1 MSDELLELAQ
11 SVVARALP
19 GEGMEV
25 YVTRGTETEV
35 RAYEG
40 EVESLTSADSSGVG
54 IRLVLGDADA
64 GGSQVGFAWAGSL
77 EPDVIAATLAD
88 ARDNAR
94 FATPDP
100 DVVLAAPDGV
110 EAVELDLWDD
120 GVGATPM
127 EKKVALAIELERATR
142 AADPR
147 VRQVSSADYSD
158 SRVEVA
164 LASTTGIESSRRR
177 TNAFLSVD
185 AIAGEGAD
193 SQTGTGF
200 TVGRG
205 PAELVPDEAMDDAVL
220 RATRMLGAQK
230 VPSSRLTVVFDQ
242 RVVSTLLGVMASALS
257 GEAVVKGRSFFA
269 GRIGESI
276 AAAGFT
282 LVDDP
287 TDARAYGASSHDGE
301 GLACRRNVLIA
312 EGVLRMFVYDTVS
325 ARRAG
330 AVVDRIGDPGRFRRH
345 ARCGVSCPGALPW
358 HEEPGRDPRRGR
370 RRALR
375 TVDLRHPLRG
385 QHGERRLLGRGGG
398 SPDSGGCAHPAGAR
412 SHRRVHPAEDVA
424 VGGGDRRRPALA
436 ARRGCRSDPGGRRH
450 GAERRLIP
458 QPAVLE
464 AGAVCLPELPLPEP
478 PLSELLLSE
487 PPLSELPL
495 SEPLLSELPLSE
507 ADDSFFGVE
516 SPPELSPLWVSAPFF
531 PEPLVP
537 EAARESV
544 L

>member
-1 MSDELLELAQ
+1 M
-11 SVVARALP
+11 
-19 GEGMEV
+19 
-25 YVTRGTETEV
+25 

-64 GGSQVGFAWAGSL
+64 AGSQVGFAWAGSL

-120 GVGATPM
+120 GVSATPM

-164 LASTTGIESSRRR
+164 LASTTGIESFRRR

-205 PAELVPDEAMDDAVL
+205 PADLVPDEAMDDAVL

-230 VPSSRLTVVFDQ
+230 VPSSRLTVVFDHAC
-242 RVVSTLLGVMASALS
+242 GVDT
-257 GEAVVKGRSFFA
+257 A
-269 GRIGESI
+269 GR
-276 AAAGFT
+276 
-282 LVDDP
+282 
-287 TDARAYGASSHDGE
+287 
-301 GLACRRNVLIA
+301 
-312 EGVLRMFVYDTVS
+312 
-325 ARRAG
+325 
-330 AVVDRIGDPGRFRRH
+330 
-345 ARCGVSCPGALPW
+345 
-358 HEEPGRDPRRGR
+358 
-370 RRALR
+370 
-375 TVDLRHPLRG
+375 
-385 QHGERRLLGRGGG
+385 
-398 SPDSGGCAHPAGAR
+398 
-412 SHRRVHPAEDVA
+412 
-424 VGGGDRRRPALA
+424 
-436 ARRGCRSDPGGRRH
+436 
-450 GAERRLIP
+450 
-458 QPAVLE
+458 
-464 AGAVCLPELPLPEP
+464 
-478 PLSELLLSE
+478 
-487 PPLSELPL
+487 
-495 SEPLLSELPLSE
+495 
-507 ADDSFFGVE
+507 
-516 SPPELSPLWVSAPFF
+516 
-531 PEPLVP
+531 
-537 EAARESV
+537 
-544 L
+544 